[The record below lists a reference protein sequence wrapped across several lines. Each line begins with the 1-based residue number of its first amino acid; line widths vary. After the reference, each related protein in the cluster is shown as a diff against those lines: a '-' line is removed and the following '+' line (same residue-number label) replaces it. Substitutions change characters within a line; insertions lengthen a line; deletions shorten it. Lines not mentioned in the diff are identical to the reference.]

1 MISKPPQIEV
11 DDKSPTALR
20 KDFHYILVI
29 SSNGKDFDVCVPEWL
44 VPLINPELIKKVK
57 EIANDVF
64 YQLRPDL
71 RPQ

>member
-1 MISKPPQIEV
+1 MISKPKIEV
-11 DDKSPTALR
+11 DDKSPTALQ

-29 SSNGKDFDVCVPEWL
+29 SSNGKDFDVRVPEWL
-44 VPLINPELIKKVK
+44 IPAISPMLIERCR
-57 EIANDVF
+57 EIVNDVF